1 MFDVRFT
8 PESGHLLAAQERP
21 LSAMCGLPHLGMLF
35 SITKAALPNA
45 SAGFEINDKP
55 EARLLFDQ
63 DISEA

>member
-1 MFDVRFT
+1 M
-8 PESGHLLAAQERP
+8 PCG
-21 LSAMCGLPHLGMLF
+21 GLPHLSMLF

-55 EARLLFDQ
+55 GARLLFDQ